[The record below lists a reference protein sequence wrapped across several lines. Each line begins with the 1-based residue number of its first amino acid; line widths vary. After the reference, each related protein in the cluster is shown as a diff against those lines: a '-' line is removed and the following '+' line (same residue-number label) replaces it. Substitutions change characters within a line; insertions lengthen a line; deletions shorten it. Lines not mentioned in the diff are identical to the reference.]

1 MKDIKQI
8 IGALKD
14 FNLLSAKTLIC
25 KEGKVYN
32 SESKEIEISFFSNI
46 KVPFAVFSVGKYSH
60 EYLKEARALR
70 PSTDDS
76 AMMFG
81 GKVKVIKK
89 GYPTTNCLILG
100 DGFVAVGRYP
110 KEVVA
115 AAILVEKMAKTEV
128 LGSAL
133 GKIHYINPLLT
144 KIMHLVYK
152 KRYSRRE
159 REAYVKTR

>member
-1 MKDIKQI
+1 M
-8 IGALKD
+8 
-14 FNLLSAKTLIC
+14 
-25 KEGKVYN
+25 
-32 SESKEIEISFFSNI
+32 
-46 KVPFAVFSVGKYSH
+46 
-60 EYLKEARALR
+60 
-70 PSTDDS
+70 
-76 AMMFG
+76 
-81 GKVKVIKK
+81 
-89 GYPTTNCLILG
+89 
-100 DGFVAVGRYP
+100 AVGRYP

-159 REAYVKTR
+159 REAYMSRLDEGRKELFEYALKLSETKLVSEHGVTYHFGFVINII

>member
-1 MKDIKQI
+1 
-8 IGALKD
+8 
-14 FNLLSAKTLIC
+14 
-25 KEGKVYN
+25 
-32 SESKEIEISFFSNI
+32 
-46 KVPFAVFSVGKYSH
+46 
-60 EYLKEARALR
+60 
-70 PSTDDS
+70 
-76 AMMFG
+76 
-81 GKVKVIKK
+81 VKVIKK

-100 DGFVAVGRYP
+100 DGFVTVGRYP